1 MSIDEERGIFER
13 LLELA
18 DETEKCQGRLRRLG
32 LAVSARGLKMPIE
45 RLRAVA
51 NDNLGLRE
59 SVDVMDVVTGK
70 VMKALR
76 IKEAGNE

>member
-1 MSIDEERGIFER
+1 MMTSEEKGIRER

-18 DETEKCQGRLRRLG
+18 DAVENCQARLRSLG

-59 SVDVMDVVTGK
+59 SVCVMDVVTGK
-70 VMKALR
+70 VM
-76 IKEAGNE
+76 EAIGPKGDGDA